1 VTYELGRSLLLA
13 DAIAPDALAQALYM
27 VATQGV
33 ALPRALV
40 ATGAMELD
48 RLEVELARAEAPMI
62 RHVVAVPELVSQLP
76 EGLCRR
82 LLAAPVRKDTRTG
95 TVDVAVVDARDRH
108 AALEVGFWLDAPV
121 RILRTSIAA
130 MDAALARMES
140 TSTDRGVRPLAAPIW
155 VPSARQRRPVADTPI
170 YGTPAVSLD
179 ELQARE
185 AASSHD
191 LDIPIPLSRRNVVS
205 PQIVEVDGDAVLPL
219 VTRSR
224 APSLIVAEDAR
235 EPVHDLKQLRV
246 PRIPA
251 AKPIADLAPSMPYAD
266 PSTLLARLRAANDR
280 DSVVGLVLAVSR
292 TVARRVAVFAVKR
305 DELAGWACTPEVC
318 ERAKLRE
325 VHIPVAASSLFS
337 QALGGGTHLGRLTRT
352 EALAPLLAAIGD
364 TSAEVAVSGIVVGGR
379 PTLLVLSDE
388 LGDSLLATQR
398 LDEIARTAG
407 TSLSNIVRKRTTTK

>member
-1 VTYELGRSLLLA
+1 MTYELGRSLLLA

-40 ATGAMELD
+40 ATGAMEVE
-48 RLEVELARAEAPMI
+48 RLEVELARADAPML

-76 EGLCRR
+76 AGLCHR
-82 LLAAPVRKDTRTG
+82 LLAVPVRKDARTG
-95 TVDVAVVDARDRH
+95 TVDVAVVDARDTH
-108 AALEVGFWLDAPV
+108 AAQEVGFWLDAPV
-121 RILRTSIAA
+121 RILRTSIAS
-130 MDAALARMES
+130 MDAALTRMDAKV
-140 TSTDRGVRPLAAPIW
+140 DRGVHPLAAPIW
-155 VPSARQRRPVADTPI
+155 VPSTRERRPVAETPI
-170 YGTPAVSLD
+170 YGTPAVNLD
-179 ELQARE
+179 ELHAHE
-185 AASSHD
+185 AAASHD
-191 LDIPIPLSRRNVVS
+191 LDIPIPLSRRNVAS

-224 APSLIVAEDAR
+224 ASSLIVQDDAF
-235 EPVHDLKQLRV
+235 EPVHELKQRRAPRV
-246 PRIPA
+246 PP

-280 DSVVGLVLAVSR
+280 DSVVGLVLAASR

-305 DELAGWACTPEVC
+305 DELTGWACTPEIG

-325 VHIPVAASSLFS
+325 VHVPVAASSLFA
-337 QALGGGTHLGRLTRT
+337 QALGGGTHLGRLSRS
-352 EALAPLLAAIGD
+352 EALAPLLAIIGE
-364 TSAEVAVSGIVVGGR
+364 TATEVAVSAIMVEGR

-407 TSLSNIVRKRTTTK
+407 ASLTNIVRKRSTR

>member
-40 ATGAMELD
+40 ATGAMEVE
-48 RLEVELARAEAPMI
+48 RLEVELARADAPML
-62 RHVVAVPELVSQLP
+62 RHVVGVPELVSQLP
-76 EGLCRR
+76 TGLCHR
-82 LLAAPVRKDTRTG
+82 LLAVPVRKDARTG
-95 TVDVAVVDARDRH
+95 TVDVAVVDARDKH
-108 AALEVGFWLDAPV
+108 AANEVGFWLDAPV
-121 RILRTSIAA
+121 RILRTSMAS

-140 TSTDRGVRPLAAPIW
+140 TTVDRGVHPLAAPIW
-155 VPSARQRRPVADTPI
+155 VPSTRERRPVAETPI
-170 YGTPAVSLD
+170 YGTPAVNLD
-179 ELQARE
+179 ELHARE
-185 AASSHD
+185 AAASRD
-191 LDIPIPLSRRNVVS
+191 IDIPIPLSRRNVAS

-224 APSLIVAEDAR
+224 ASSPIVQDDAL
-235 EPVHDLKQLRV
+235 EPVHELKQIRAPRV
-246 PRIPA
+246 PP

-280 DSVVGLVLAVSR
+280 DSVVGLVLAASR

-305 DELAGWACTPEVC
+305 DELAGWACTPEVG

-325 VHIPVAASSLFS
+325 VHIPVASSSLFA
-337 QALGGGTHLGRLTRT
+337 QALAGGTHLGRLARS
-352 EALAPLLAAIGD
+352 EALAPLLAVMGETA
-364 TSAEVAVSGIVVGGR
+364 TEVAVSAIMVEGR

-407 TSLSNIVRKRTTTK
+407 TSLSNIVRKRATR

>member
-1 VTYELGRSLLLA
+1 MTYELGRSLLLA

-76 EGLCRR
+76 AGLCHR
-82 LLAAPVRKDTRTG
+82 LLAAPVRKDARTG

-121 RILRTSIAA
+121 RVLRTSIAA
-130 MDAALARMES
+130 MEAALARME
-140 TSTDRGVRPLAAPIW
+140 TTATDRGVHPLAAPIW
-155 VPSARQRRPVADTPI
+155 VPSARERRPVADTPI
-170 YGTPAVSLD
+170 YGTPAIGLD
-179 ELQARE
+179 ELRAHE
-185 AASSHD
+185 TAAD
-191 LDIPIPLSRRNVVS
+191 IDIPIPLSRRNVAP

-224 APSLIVAEDAR
+224 APSMNAAEAAL
-235 EPVHDLKQLRV
+235 EPVHDLKQLRAPRV
-246 PRIPA
+246 PGA
-251 AKPIADLAPSMPYAD
+251 MPIAHLAPSMPYAD

-280 DSVVGLVLAVSR
+280 DSVVGLVLAASR
-292 TVARRVAVFAVKR
+292 TVARRVAVLAVKR

-325 VHIPVAASSLFS
+325 VHIPVAASPLFS

-352 EALAPLLAAIGD
+352 DSIAPLLAAVGE
-364 TSAEVAVSGIVVGGR
+364 TSNEVAVSGIVVEGR
-379 PTLLVLSDE
+379 PTLLLLADE

-407 TSLSNIVRKRTTTK
+407 TSLSNIVRKRAK

>member
-1 VTYELGRSLLLA
+1 VTFELGRSLLLA

-40 ATGAMELD
+40 ATGAMELE

-62 RHVVAVPELVSQLP
+62 RHVVALPELVSQLP
-76 EGLCRR
+76 AGLCHR

-108 AALEVGFWLDAPV
+108 AAHEVGFWLDAPV
-121 RILRTSIAA
+121 RILRTSMAA
-130 MDAALARMES
+130 MEAALQRMDSKVE
-140 TSTDRGVRPLAAPIW
+140 RGVHPLAAPIW
-155 VPSARQRRPVADTPI
+155 VPSARERRPVAETPI
-170 YGTPAVSLD
+170 YGTRAVSLE

-185 AASSHD
+185 AAASQD
-191 LDIPIPLSRRNVVS
+191 MDIPIPLSRRHVAS

-219 VTRSR
+219 VTRSK
-224 APSLIVAEDAR
+224 ASSLIFQDDAL
-235 EPVHDLKQLRV
+235 EQIHDLKQVRAPRV
-246 PRIPA
+246 PA

-280 DSVVGLVLAVSR
+280 DSVVGLVLAASR

-305 DELAGWACTPEVC
+305 DELTGWACTPDMG
-318 ERAKLRE
+318 ERAKLRD
-325 VHIPVAASSLFS
+325 VHVPISASPLFA
-337 QALGGGTHLGRLTRT
+337 QALAGGTHLGKLPRS
-352 EALAPLLAAIGD
+352 EALAPLLAVIGE
-364 TSAEVAVSGIVVGGR
+364 TTHEVALSAIMVEGR
-379 PTLLVLSDE
+379 PAMLVLSDE

-407 TSLSNIVRKRTTTK
+407 VSLSNVVRKRASR